1 MQFGAEVHCCAEKN
15 PEGSPPSKC
24 QLTISAATPNK
35 NVAKKAATDELGS
48 AVKEPVAK
56 KAKVKCLP
64 PPLELSANT
73 KAILRSIDKG
83 TEEFWNLEEVLSANV
98 NGQSDASLFILY
110 DTKRTPRTAKGEYA
124 QVFLHW

>member
-1 MQFGAEVHCCAEKN
+1 MHILGQSSRHISYLSTN
-15 PEGSPPSKC
+15 YNQC

-64 PPLELSANT
+64 PLLELSANT
-73 KAILRSIDKG
+73 KAILRI
-83 TEEFWNLEEVLSANV
+83 
-98 NGQSDASLFILY
+98 
-110 DTKRTPRTAKGEYA
+110 PRA
-124 QVFLHW
+124 QLTVKNI